1 MTYDL
6 DKFRAFFAQDKYAM
20 LTGVVIESVSD
31 ECVTCSLEITASHM
45 NAGGGVQGG
54 AIFTLCDLAFA
65 VHCNLALVNGDE
77 VGITVGQSCGISF
90 LKSPKGKRLTAS
102 SVCLSKGRS
111 ISVFRVCV
119 TDETG
124 AAIAEMHGNAYTTP
138 KLQNKSLRET
148 DSF

>member
-6 DKFRAFFAQDKYAM
+6 EKVRSYFSADKYAM
-20 LTGVVIESVSD
+20 MTGVVIESVGD
-31 ECVTCSLEITASHM
+31 ESVTCSLDITPSHM

-65 VHCNLALVNGDE
+65 VHCNLALLRGED
-77 VGITVGQSCGISF
+77 VGITVGQSCSISF

-111 ISVFRVCV
+111 ISVFRISV
-119 TDETG
+119 TDDTG
-124 AAIAEMHGNAYTTP
+124 APIAEMHGNAYTTA
-138 KLQNKSLRET
+138 KR
-148 DSF
+148 